1 MLIFMPKLN
10 SEEKERERYSSL
22 SFPLRCSRFL
32 SQCTR
37 HNSPPA
43 PAPIPHVPVVLN
55 RSLIPRTHTFHDS
68 SREPMVRTK
77 IPLRFMGNKL
87 IVNFCVLVCDR
98 VRCYI
103 LLLPSPTE
111 RKRKQL
117 RLEDYFFFP
126 SLLSCLKNFRER
138 EMTNGGCF
146 ESCESREGLIQE
158 NFSHMFSNCEIS
170 E

>member
-10 SEEKERERYSSL
+10 FEEKERERYSFVL
-22 SFPLRCSRFL
+22 
-32 SQCTR
+32 
-37 HNSPPA
+37 SPPLL
-43 PAPIPHVPVVLN
+43 PF
-55 RSLIPRTHTFHDS
+55 SLAMYSAQFPPCPRPDSPRPSGSQPFVNTAHPYFPRLEPRTDGSNENSTAFYGH
-68 SREPMVRTK
+68 
-77 IPLRFMGNKL
+77 KL

-158 NFSHMFSNCEIS
+158 NFSHVFSNCEIS

>member
-1 MLIFMPKLN
+1 MPKLN
-10 SEEKERERYSSL
+10 FEEKERERYSFVL
-22 SFPLRCSRFL
+22 
-32 SQCTR
+32 
-37 HNSPPA
+37 SPPLL
-43 PAPIPHVPVVLN
+43 PF
-55 RSLIPRTHTFHDS
+55 SLAMYSAQFPPCPRPDSPRPSGSQPFVNTRTHTFHDS

>member
-1 MLIFMPKLN
+1 MPKLN